1 MLSTAI
7 RCPCWQAIEQ
17 FLELPPHF
25 DATNHDE
32 ARINA
37 SGRRN
42 PLLLNR
48 ILTNQRVLESVYSVL
63 PRSAIRLL
71 RSGFERLSV
80 RSRGSLE
87 PNRLQ
92 VSEDEHRF
100 VSSYLAEDTAFY
112 EGSLLRRSYF
122 AQQRAHAV
130 ANSRDCR
137 DRGPSAVTHAATPTP
152 RARIVHGKSLLLAGK
167 LALAAG
173 LIYWLIHTGRFDLS
187 LFAAFFSPSGLWGLG
202 AIFVLQLTAF
212 TFVVARWAVLVRAQS
227 IPLPFA
233 EVLRTGYQGL
243 ASSLILPGSL
253 GLDGIRFLHIR
264 NRYREHMVAGAA
276 SILMDR
282 LTGFVG
288 LLVLGIG
295 ASALYWASSGN
306 PQLNTLLALNVVLLL
321 AALFLIS
328 FVCIVLSAQQPHV
341 DSQNA
346 LPHGNAGRVASS
358 STQDG
363 AAVSIASEAAS
374 HLFTCAPGSPMRLV
388 GVDPGPGII
397 AVAAL

>member
-1 MLSTAI
+1 M
-7 RCPCWQAIEQ
+7 
-17 FLELPPHF
+17 
-25 DATNHDE
+25 
-32 ARINA
+32 
-37 SGRRN
+37 
-42 PLLLNR
+42 
-48 ILTNQRVLESVYSVL
+48 
-63 PRSAIRLL
+63 
-71 RSGFERLSV
+71 
-80 RSRGSLE
+80 
-87 PNRLQ
+87 
-92 VSEDEHRF
+92 
-100 VSSYLAEDTAFY
+100 
-112 EGSLLRRSYF
+112 
-122 AQQRAHAV
+122 
-130 ANSRDCR
+130 
-137 DRGPSAVTHAATPTP
+137 THAATPTP
-152 RARIVHGKSLLLAGK
+152 GARIVHGKSLLLAGK

-328 FVCIVLSAQQPHV
+328 FVCIVLPRSNLTWIRRMPSPTAML
-341 DSQNA
+341 DA
-346 LPHGNAGRVASS
+346 LELYTRHKTALL
-358 STQDG
+358 
-363 AAVSIASEAAS
+363 VSIALSAAG
-374 HLFTCAPGSPMRLV
+374 HLFTCAAWLFAMRLI
-388 GVDPGPGII
+388 GVDSGIPGVI
-397 AVAAL
+397 AVTSLLTVVRTIPLTPLGLGVTDSLAEGMYSLIGISAGAELQMLVRLVSIAVFLACGVAFLGRSETLRSVPLGRTESGRVLQD